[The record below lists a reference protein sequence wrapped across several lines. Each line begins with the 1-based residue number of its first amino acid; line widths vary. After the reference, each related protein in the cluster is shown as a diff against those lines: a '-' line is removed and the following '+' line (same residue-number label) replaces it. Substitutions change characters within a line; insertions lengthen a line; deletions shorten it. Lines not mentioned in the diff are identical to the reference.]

1 MLEELMKSGGQEAM
15 ARRSQRRAFREA
27 QEIIAGERQLLDCK
41 YVWHWV
47 LCVAG
52 GVGLFMFAVGWVMN
66 SLWG

>member
-1 MLEELMKSGGQEAM
+1 MLEQLMSVAREDLQG
-15 ARRSQRRAFREA
+15 RRSQRRAFREA
-27 QEIIAGERQLLDCK
+27 QEIIAGERQLLDSK